1 MYLRKS
7 GVTTP
12 KSWQMHTKE
21 SKNEVTPMPV
31 MSIRLSE
38 QELKRLKTLAKE
50 EEKENSSV
58 ARELLMDGLKYKML
72 LAYKEGK
79 VSLAKLSKTLGIS
92 LSEAI
97 DLLALFGLQS
107 PISYDDYLQGVETA
121 RKAIR

>member
-1 MYLRKS
+1 
-7 GVTTP
+7 
-12 KSWQMHTKE
+12 
-21 SKNEVTPMPV
+21 MPV
-31 MSIRLSE
+31 MSVRLSE

-50 EEKENSSV
+50 EDKEKSSV

-79 VSLAKLSKTLGIS
+79 VSLAKLSKALGMS

-97 DLLALFGLQS
+97 DLLSSFGLQS
-107 PISYDDYLQGVETA
+107 PINYDDYLKGVDTA

>member
-1 MYLRKS
+1 
-7 GVTTP
+7 
-12 KSWQMHTKE
+12 
-21 SKNEVTPMPV
+21 MPV

-50 EEKENSSV
+50 EERENSSV
-58 ARELLMDGLKYKML
+58 ARGLLMDGLKYKML
-72 LAYKEGK
+72 LAYREGK

-97 DLLALFGLQS
+97 ELLALFGLRS